1 MNRIAV
7 VGAGISGLAAA
18 WYLQREGREVQVFE
32 SLGRIGGVIDT
43 LDPSQAPYLI
53 ECGADNFAT
62 LLPDAWELVRQMGL
76 ESEFISPS
84 KDYRIAQVVRR
95 GRLYPIPNGF
105 SLMQPTRMGSILST
119 PILSVAGKLRVLQEA
134 FIPAKRDGQD
144 ESVESFAVRRL
155 GRECFERLVEPI
167 VGGIF
172 TAKADRLSMQA
183 AMPQF
188 VRMER
193 EHGSLIRAAFAKR
206 RQQSAENRSAR
217 EASGAR
223 YDQFTAPKLGMK
235 WWLSK
240 LAEPLGPRLHLNHRV
255 EVLERRPDSL
265 WELRLVDAR
274 DDSARIEQFDG
285 VCLAVP
291 SYIAGGL
298 LRALDNQL
306 ADHLESI
313 EYASSAIAVLAVRR
327 DEIRPESFCFGSIA
341 PTVERRNCLA
351 ISLSSEKYAGR
362 SPSDTVIM
370 RVFMGGAVRPELL
383 ELPDDSLLKLAFE
396 EVRELFGVRTVP
408 HFERLIRW
416 NRAMPQYH
424 VGHVQR
430 VARIR
435 ELVSKYPGLALV
447 GNAYDGVG
455 IPQCIRS
462 AKFAV
467 ADLARDLRA
476 M

>member
-7 VGAGISGLAAA
+7 VGAGITGLAAA